1 MMLLLAACSP
11 DKTPTSIDGFCA
23 AIRKPTDNHN
33 NALLIDGG
41 PKSVVTGDTLI
52 EGIYKGCNY
61 G

>member
-1 MMLLLAACSP
+1 MLLLAACSQENVP
-11 DKTPTSIDGFCA
+11 KSLDGFCS
-23 AIRKPTDNHN
+23 AIKKPTNQHN
-33 NALLIDGG
+33 NALIVDGG